1 MKSLLHN
8 GLERNCF
15 SPNYYSLNPLPVK
28 NNVKAISGGP
38 AYLPDMAFL
47 FCV

>member
-8 GLERNCF
+8 SLERNCF

-28 NNVKAISGGP
+28 NNVKAISGGL
-38 AYLPDMAFL
+38 ACLPDMAFL
-47 FCV
+47 FYV